1 MDQKIKNAEKLD
13 LSGEDIMRM
22 CKNKVKIISYEDME
36 NYKTLDDIFD
46 INNATIILYETSD
59 HFGHWTLLLKDKN
72 YLEFFD
78 PYGLKPDEE
87 LNYDNKYN
95 KRIHNGVTVAH
106 LTHLLNESDYKL
118 NYNRK
123 RLQQFLKDVN
133 TCGRWCVARVL
144 LRHFTLS
151 EFQKLFTDNVN
162 HTPDFWVTA
171 FTLLL

>member
-36 NYKTLDDIFD
+36 NYKTIDDVFD
-46 INNATIILYETSD
+46 TNNATIILYETQKN
-59 HFGHWTLLLKDKN
+59 FGHWTLLLKDKN
-72 YLEFFD
+72 LEFFD

-87 LNYDNKYN
+87 LNIDNKYN
-95 KRIHNGVTVAH
+95 SRIHNGIVVPH
-106 LTHLLNESDYKL
+106 LTHLLNKS
-118 NYNRK
+118 NYRIIINRK
-123 RLQQFLKDVN
+123 RLQQFLENIN

-151 EFQKLFTDNVN
+151 KFQKLFTDNVN

-171 FTLLL
+171 YTLLL